1 MPVGLL
7 LVKNILTLLA
17 KIVLLVLGLTEA
29 LDN

>member
-1 MPVGLL
+1 MSVGLL
-7 LVKNILTLLA
+7 LVKNILTPLA